1 MQWDQTIGTTSND
14 NLVQVELTS
23 DGGFILGGYTSG
35 GISGDKTEANMGG
48 TDMWVVKLDALGNI
62 QWQNSIGTS
71 SSDNLVDI
79 VQTVD
84 GGFLLGCTSS
94 TGISGDKTEAA
105 IGLSDFWIIKLNASG
120 VIMWQNT
127 IGGTG
132 NDNLTDIEPVPSGGF
147 LLSVYTTA
155 R

>member
-1 MQWDQTIGTTSND
+1 M
-14 NLVQVELTS
+14 
-23 DGGFILGGYTSG
+23 
-35 GISGDKTEANMGG
+35 
-48 TDMWVVKLDALGNI
+48 
-62 QWQNSIGTS
+62 
-71 SSDNLVDI
+71 DI

-147 LLSVYTTA
+147 LLSGYSSSGISGDKTEA
-155 R
+155 NIGLYDYLSDKINPFGPIQ

>member
-1 MQWDQTIGTTSND
+1 MNNITPKIHFAITIVVFIVISTFTTKLSAQEPVVQWDQTIGTTSND
-14 NLVQVELTS
+14 NLVQVNLTS

-94 TGISGDKTEAA
+94 AGISGDKTECIRSNYVAKYY
-105 IGLSDFWIIKLNASG
+105 WWN
-120 VIMWQNT
+120 
-127 IGGTG
+127 
-132 NDNLTDIEPVPSGGF
+132 
-147 LLSVYTTA
+147 